1 MKKCVIPSEVEE
13 SRGNERGGWFTV
25 RRNKEKANAA
35 LIDLYADFLLVKAP
49 VALHN
54 NKRYRVFIIFLI
66 TFSLRESVP
75 LP

>member
-1 MKKCVIPSEVEE
+1 MP
-13 SRGNERGGWFTV
+13 
-25 RRNKEKANAA
+25 
-35 LIDLYADFLLVKAP
+35 LIGLYADFLLVKAP

-75 LP
+75 IAPDLNAMYPPVEDHINTVRLEKR